1 MSIIRL
7 PLLIHDDG
15 TYTTLH
21 DSIRMDFE
29 PCPELPSPDID
40 QQNSSTA
47 RLTEL
52 IADLCIASNT
62 TSNTEAYTSF
72 PASSPKG
79 TGLRPSPLWSTSIIE
94 SSNENQGGSV
104 AVALVSNTGESFLRE
119 KEARRLFEQS
129 VPCPW
134 PIILDRSAT
143 RRRIGRPTTFKNY
156 STKLSMVHA
165 SETPHLHSNKRR
177 HTVRNI

>member
-1 MSIIRL
+1 MKPKYVMSIIRL

-62 TSNTEAYTSF
+62 TSNT
-72 PASSPKG
+72 
-79 TGLRPSPLWSTSIIE
+79 TSIIE
-94 SSNENQGGSV
+94 DSSS
-104 AVALVSNTGESFLRE
+104 SSSTIS
-119 KEARRLFEQS
+119 
-129 VPCPW
+129 CPW

-156 STKLSMVHA
+156 ATKPSMVHA
-165 SETPHLHSNKRR
+165 SETPHLHSNRRR

>member
-29 PCPELPSPDID
+29 PCPELPMSDPD
-40 QQNSSTA
+40 QQNSSTV

-52 IADLCIASNT
+52 IADLCITTDTNT
-62 TSNTEAYTSF
+62 D
-72 PASSPKG
+72 
-79 TGLRPSPLWSTSIIE
+79 IIE
-94 SSNENQGGSV
+94 SSNV
-104 AVALVSNTGESFLRE
+104 
-119 KEARRLFEQS
+119 QS

-134 PIILDRSAT
+134 PIILDHSAT

-156 STKLSMVHA
+156 ATKPSMVNSSA
-165 SETPHLHSNKRR
+165 PYKRR
-177 HTVRNI
+177 HTVRNL

>member
-29 PCPELPSPDID
+29 PCPELPPPDTD

-62 TSNTEAYTSF
+62 TSNT
-72 PASSPKG
+72 
-79 TGLRPSPLWSTSIIE
+79 IIE
-94 SSNENQGGSV
+94 DSS
-104 AVALVSNTGESFLRE
+104 SF
-119 KEARRLFEQS
+119 
-129 VPCPW
+129 PW

-143 RRRIGRPTTFKNY
+143 RRRVGRPTTFKNY
-156 STKLSMVHA
+156 STKPSMVHA
-165 SETPHLHSNKRR
+165 SETQHLHSNKRR